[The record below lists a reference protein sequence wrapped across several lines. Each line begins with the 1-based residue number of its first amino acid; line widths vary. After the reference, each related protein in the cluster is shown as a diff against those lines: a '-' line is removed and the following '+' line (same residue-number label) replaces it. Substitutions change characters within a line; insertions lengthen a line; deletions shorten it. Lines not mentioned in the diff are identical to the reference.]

1 MIAILCT
8 IITVLTLI
16 IGAFVRAW
24 WRAEDARER
33 DEAVKQRDYD
43 GWMP

>member
-1 MIAILCT
+1 MIAILCA
-8 IITVLTLI
+8 IIIGLLLI
-16 IGAFVRAW
+16 IAAFVRLW

-33 DEAVKQRDYD
+33 DEAIRQADYE